1 MEGSPMLT
9 ILPEKCVGCGM
20 CVMVCPEE
28 ALAVWG
34 LVEVD
39 RKKCTD
45 CLTCVEYC
53 PVEALEDRP

>member
-1 MEGSPMLT
+1 MLT